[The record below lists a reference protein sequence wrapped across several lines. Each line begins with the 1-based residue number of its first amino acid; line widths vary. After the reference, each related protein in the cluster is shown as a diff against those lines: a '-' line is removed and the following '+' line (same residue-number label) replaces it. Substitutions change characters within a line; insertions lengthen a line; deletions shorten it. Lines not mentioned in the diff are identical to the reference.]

1 MQRYYCSHWYFSYTD
16 EQFFFICV
24 IIISMHRSFSLCRH
38 FWPWEPCSF
47 RRLNRTRKKAPRER
61 RRTLIW
67 MDMES
72 KALRENS
79 KATKMEL
86 TWWSI
91 LVTLLRLLG
100 CFHWC
105 NIFQRINLQYP
116 SFTSIISQKSINQS
130 ILTWSIGVIFFPQM
144 LWMAFVVSAMS
155 LTKYTSCGEQDR
167 WLSCLLVFDPIKAV
181 LLWL

>member
-1 MQRYYCSHWYFSYTD
+1 MIH
-16 EQFFFICV
+16 
-24 IIISMHRSFSLCRH
+24 
-38 FWPWEPCSF
+38 
-47 RRLNRTRKKAPRER
+47 
-61 RRTLIW
+61 
-67 MDMES
+67 
-72 KALRENS
+72 
-79 KATKMEL
+79 
-86 TWWSI
+86 
-91 LVTLLRLLG
+91 LVTLLCLLG

-181 LLWL
+181 LLWLVVFHFVERDDLSLIFYSIFWSCLFLIEVPHVQHLPSHPPLLYSIDRGMRMMGRSKTIIK